1 MQAQPIA
8 AVTGASR
15 GIGRATVL
23 ELARRGYGV
32 FALARS
38 ETDLRKLAE
47 EAARTAG
54 TVTPLAMDVAAEDSR
69 RQAVQAIMEQTDGYG
84 LDVLVNNA
92 GYGQVGPLEEL
103 PVEKLRQQLD
113 VNVIGLLAF
122 TQPFL
127 RGMRERGHGRIVNL
141 SSAAGRVATPFMG
154 AYNASKFALEGMSD
168 ALRLE
173 LAPWNVRVILI
184 EPGPIP
190 THFGEVAEKEAA
202 VPPGSAYGRFYRRYQ
217 STHGSVGFFART
229 PEAVARL
236 IVKAIESERPR
247 ARYTIT
253 LPARLADWVR
263 LVPDGVR
270 DWGYR
275 LVMGLHRTG

>member
-1 MQAQPIA
+1 MTERGIA

-15 GIGRATVL
+15 GIGWATVL
-23 ELARRGYGV
+23 DLARRGYRV

-38 ETDLRKLAE
+38 ETDLRRLAE
-47 EAARTAG
+47 KVGQGGGAITPVVMDITDEA
-54 TVTPLAMDVAAEDSR
+54 SR
-69 RQAVQAIMEQTDGYG
+69 RRAVQTIFEETDGYG

-92 GYGQVGPLEEL
+92 GYGQMGALEEM
-103 PVEKLRQQLD
+103 PPEKLRYQLE
-113 VNVIGLLAF
+113 VNVVSLLAF

-127 RGMRERGHGRIVNL
+127 PPMRERRRGRIVNL

-154 AYNASKFALEGMSD
+154 AYNTSKFALEGMSD

-173 LAPWNVRVILI
+173 LAPWKVRVILI

-190 THFGEVAEKEAA
+190 THFGRVAETEAVA
-202 VPPGSAYGRFYRRYQ
+202 PSNSAYASFYRRYQ
-217 STHGSVGFFART
+217 STHGSVGLFARS

-236 IVKAIESERPR
+236 ITRAVEADRPR
-247 ARYTIT
+247 PRYAIT
-253 LPARLADWVR
+253 LPARLAGLAR
-263 LVPDGVR
+263 IIPDRIR

-275 LVMGLHRTG
+275 VVFGLREPA